1 MDTASATSNGHRR
14 RPHDRF
20 IPFRPNLNV
29 EESHAKLF
37 SPTPNQKE
45 SVPGQYRQS
54 GAKGY
59 WRLLSDAFHERDPRI
74 LPMTPTKT
82 TLASSP
88 FPWSSPCLSPD
99 EGYDSPLKGS
109 KRKVATSPDCIMD
122 MPGLLDDFYTN
133 VLDWGCKN
141 LIAVA
146 LNTITYIWNAE
157 TRDCLQLDLKTTESE
172 NYYVTAL
179 TFDVSGA
186 FLAVAD
192 NLGDIFIY
200 DIEQMKMV
208 SKSCGGG
215 KGSIGVLRWSQSA
228 LACGTQKG
236 QIVLFDSRQPKN
248 DNRTQLAGHK
258 HEVCGLQF
266 RDSTPPYLASGADDG
281 LINIWDIRAN
291 SSHTRIEAHTACAK
305 ALAWC
310 PWKSNI
316 LVSGGGSVDGHIRL
330 WNVNSGEQSGEVY
343 TKSQICGLLWSPE
356 YHELVSAHGSTKCD
370 NNDVILWNMKN
381 SEFDPVATL
390 RHHCCRPLHIA
401 LSPDR
406 TTLASVGADEAM
418 CLWKCF
424 PKRKPSPF
432 SAKNVSKLNLDLAI
446 R

>member
-1 MDTASATSNGHRR
+1 MDTVSATSNGHRR
-14 RPHDRF
+14 RPYDRF

-37 SPTPNQKE
+37 FPTPSQNE

-74 LPMTPTKT
+74 LPMTPTKV
-82 TLASSP
+82 TL
-88 FPWSSPCLSPD
+88 
-99 EGYDSPLKGS
+99 GN
-109 KRKVATSPDCIMD
+109 
-122 MPGLLDDFYTN
+122 TN
-133 VLDWGCKN
+133 VLDWGCNN

-192 NLGDIFIY
+192 NLGDIFTY
-200 DIEQMKMV
+200 DIEKMKMV
-208 SKSCGGG
+208 SKCSGGG
-215 KGSIGVLRWSQSA
+215 RGSIGVLRWSQSA

-236 QIVLFDSRQPKN
+236 QIILFDSRQMTN

-316 LVSGGGSVDGHIRL
+316 LASGGGSIDGHIRL
-330 WNVNSGEQSGEVY
+330 WNVNSGEKSGEMY

-424 PKRKPSPF
+424 PKRKPGPF
-432 SAKNVSKLNLDLAI
+432 SSKNVSRLNLDLAI